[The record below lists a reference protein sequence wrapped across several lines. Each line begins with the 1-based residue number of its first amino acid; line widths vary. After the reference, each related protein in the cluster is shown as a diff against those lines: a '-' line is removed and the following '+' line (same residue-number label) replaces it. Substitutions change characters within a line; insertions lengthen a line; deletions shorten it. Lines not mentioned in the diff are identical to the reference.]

1 MITSFIHTLFF
12 GSTIAFADS
21 LYVLQRTELDND
33 LINTSLENNVN
44 EVLRSVF
51 PSQTIDLMTEESA
64 TLALE
69 QQKLNPDM
77 SSYSP
82 SQLGHYID
90 TDYVLDVYTYQ
101 DKKYVTEYKLYKVSS
116 RELVAS
122 AEYKHRKV
130 DKFAFK
136 RIATMQ
142 TLLDSTV
149 DTSSREHSEVIPHW
163 VLYPPDA
170 PNTISNSSVA
180 STKAQAL
187 VGAAGRISCQI
198 KPITKTDTQKNKH
211 SLFDPKNKQ
220 SLFDPKTIDTMVCEM
235 TFGQVL
241 DVKALIK
248 AYEDSEQYRD
258 TTTIRLTVE
267 NVINYQYHTEDGE
280 YKRSQEPKVYS
291 NPIYECN
298 VLGNNADCTTD
309 YMITLLND
317 ANLHIVNHAYVS
329 GNHYVMVEYRPE
341 E

>member
-170 PNTISNSSVA
+170 PNTISTSSVA

-187 VGAAGRISCQI
+187 VGAAGSIPCQI
-198 KPITKTDTQKNKH
+198 KLITKTDTQKY
-211 SLFDPKNKQ
+211 KQ
-220 SLFDPKTIDTMVCEM
+220 SLFDPKTIDTMVEEALCEM

-248 AYEDSEQYRD
+248 VSEDSEQYRD

-267 NVINYQYHTEDGE
+267 NVINHQYHIEDSE
-280 YKRSQEPKVYS
+280 YKRSQEPIVYS
-291 NPIYECN
+291 MYECN